1 MYCEV
6 CPHPFLEGMA
16 GFAYEGPRCI
26 GCGGFFVF
34 ARCCGGDGDAQ
45 SEDFFFSFARR
56 VTVV

>member
-26 GCGGFFVF
+26 GCGG
-34 ARCCGGDGDAQ
+34 DGDAQ